1 MGDPAGRVDPWGTQV
16 EGGGDGGDV
25 DDGNGNGPPGP
36 PPESLEQDLLD
47 FGFGVQDQTGPPDYP
62 LPTGDVWSC
71 PPVIQAPWTPFD
83 PSLWHAVPVDS
94 GNPATPPI
102 PNTDA
107 KSNTLPPAEQA
118 EDAQKAAGAGKE
130 AKPQSCPGVRE
141 SPIPSPKFRTPT
153 NAPQLPP
160 GNIPAAWR
168 VRQMPPTEQ
177 YPNGYWR
184 LEKPMGN
191 GGWQGIDP
199 SAMKPGAEART
210 RVPLAP
216 SGGQ

>member
-1 MGDPAGRVDPWGTQV
+1 MVAAVEAILESKANGRLDPGAAAHTRLGGGTGFRGVEEVFPSRCAAPLNVNGANTYQFVMGDPAGRVDPWGTQV

-94 GNPATPPI
+94 
-102 PNTDA
+102 
-107 KSNTLPPAEQA
+107 
-118 EDAQKAAGAGKE
+118 
-130 AKPQSCPGVRE
+130 
-141 SPIPSPKFRTPT
+141 
-153 NAPQLPP
+153 
-160 GNIPAAWR
+160 
-168 VRQMPPTEQ
+168 
-177 YPNGYWR
+177 
-184 LEKPMGN
+184 
-191 GGWQGIDP
+191 
-199 SAMKPGAEART
+199 
-210 RVPLAP
+210 
-216 SGGQ
+216 